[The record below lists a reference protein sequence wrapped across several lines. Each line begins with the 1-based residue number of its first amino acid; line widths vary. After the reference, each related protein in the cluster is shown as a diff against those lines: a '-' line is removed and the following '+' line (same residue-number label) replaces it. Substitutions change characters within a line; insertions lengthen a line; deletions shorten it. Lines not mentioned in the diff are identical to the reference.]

1 MAIFPYAANEAVHLY
16 NRLSKLKPSTLLNRE
31 QNEPQDVVRISAEAK
46 KRQILDQAR
55 TEVLAQI
62 RNTR

>member
-1 MAIFPYAANEAVHLY
+1 MTVFPYAANEALHLY
-16 NRLSKLKPSTLLNRE
+16 SRLSKLKPSMLLERE
-31 QNEPQDVVRISAEAK
+31 QNEPHDVVRISAEAK

-62 RNTR
+62 RNAR

>member
-1 MAIFPYAANEAVHLY
+1 MKIFAHAANETVHLY
-16 NRLSKLKPSTLLNRE
+16 SRLSKLKPSTLLDRE

-46 KRQILDQAR
+46 KRQVLDQAR
-55 TEVLAQI
+55 TDVLAQI